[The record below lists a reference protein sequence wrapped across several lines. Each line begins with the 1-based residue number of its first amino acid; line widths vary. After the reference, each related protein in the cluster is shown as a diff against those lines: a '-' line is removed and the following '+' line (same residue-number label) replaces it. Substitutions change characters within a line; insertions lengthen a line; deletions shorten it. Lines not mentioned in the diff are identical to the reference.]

1 MDARKRNQIVDSVED
16 LKKQRSAEQEAAETT
31 TPDLGNPGG
40 QSTLAHPQVANDQGI
55 ALPQVSLHSQ
65 APVAKQGAV
74 DVDQV
79 GDARAAAQAAK
90 DTIS

>member
-55 ALPQVSLHSQ
+55 ALPQV
-65 APVAKQGAV
+65 
-74 DVDQV
+74 DQV